1 MFVSVRLENKDG
13 NHNKFYE
20 MTLTKLPHNVPS
32 KGTIRNPVQIEIHSG
47 RIGSSNVLQ
56 EPKDTVDGWSTW
68 EEGYRWFTKQ
78 LKSKVGRLK
87 EYQLRTAKASKGDE
101 RLVSDVER
109 IAYEFAS
116 DAKRTEEA
124 MEYIESRWW

>member
-1 MFVSVRLENKDG
+1 MFITVRLENKEG
-13 NHNKFYE
+13 HHNKFYE
-20 MTLTKLPHNVPS
+20 MTLKDGNAC
-32 KGTIRNPVQIEIHSG
+32 GNPVRIVIHSG

-56 EPKDTVDGWSTW
+56 QPKDTVDGWSSW
-68 EEGYRWFTKQ
+68 NEGWRWFAKQ
-78 LKSKVGRLK
+78 LKSKVGKLK

-101 RLVSDVER
+101 RFVAEVER

-124 MEYIESRWW
+124 MNYIESRWW

>member
-1 MFVSVRLENKDG
+1 MFITVRLENKDG
-13 NHNKFYE
+13 HHNKFYE
-20 MTLTKLPHNVPS
+20 MLLAQAPHHTSSPS
-32 KGTIRNPVQIEIHSG
+32 ARNPVQIEIHSG
-47 RIGSSNVLQ
+47 RIGVTNVLQ
-56 EPKDTVDGWSTW
+56 QPKDTIYGWTTW
-68 EEGYRWFTKQ
+68 DEGFQWFTKQ
-78 LKSKVGRLK
+78 LKAKVGKLK

-124 MEYIESRWW
+124 LEYVMSRWW